1 MSFCSYVIKTP
12 MSQIR
17 EDWNEFVSLVQ
28 RGRFLDKEC
37 NYVGKKLY
45 INKSEPYGCIVRVE
59 PQVKGGAQVKY
70 CENFF
75 KTSCDCLEC
84 PSVCKHNRYWRLMH
98 ERKEVITKKAEFWEK
113 KFQNVK

>member
-17 EDWNEFVSLVQ
+17 EDWNEFMSLVQ
-28 RGRFLDKEC
+28 KGRFLDNEC
-37 NYVGKKLY
+37 KYVGKKLY

-75 KTSCDCLEC
+75 KT
-84 PSVCKHNRYWRLMH
+84 HT
-98 ERKEVITKKAEFWEK
+98 VIDVIGYSYIKYPMGIENKIK
-113 KFQNVK
+113 

>member
-1 MSFCSYVIKTP
+1 MSLYSYVVKTP
-12 MSQIR
+12 MSKIR
-17 EDWNEFVSLVQ
+17 EDWKEFVYLVQ
-28 RGRFLDKEC
+28 KVRVLNKEC
-37 NYVGKKLY
+37 RCVGRNLY

-59 PQVKGGAQVKY
+59 PQLKGDAQVKY

-84 PSVCKHNRYWRLMH
+84 PSIYKHNRYWQLMR
-98 ERKEVITKKAEFWEK
+98 ERKEFVTKKAEFWEK